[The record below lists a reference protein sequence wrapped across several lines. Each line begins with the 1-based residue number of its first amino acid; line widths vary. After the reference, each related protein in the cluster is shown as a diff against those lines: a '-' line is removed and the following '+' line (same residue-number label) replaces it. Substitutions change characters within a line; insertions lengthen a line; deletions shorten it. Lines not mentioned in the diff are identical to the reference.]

1 MHCKETAIGKV
12 RIPDMTGDRL
22 PPVTVVIADR
32 SPSVSTSDGI
42 TIVGSVSTGPQ
53 ALSAVLQ
60 HRPDVLVLD
69 PHDAGMNTIRD
80 VVRAAPDTAVLV
92 VSTLDDD
99 TSIRT
104 AVQAGARGYLV
115 KGTEKASIAPAIR
128 GMAAGEVIFGAG
140 IASRIGSLLSGT
152 NELTIRENQIMSL
165 LRAGLS
171 TGAIAREL
179 HVAPKTVRNNL
190 SSLYAKLRVSGRAEA
205 TAASAD
211 GLPEAASDG
220 FPTSAPQPPRRP
232 PAQPGR

>member
-1 MHCKETAIGKV
+1 
-12 RIPDMTGDRL
+12 MTGDRL
-22 PPVTVVIADR
+22 PPVTVVVADR
-32 SPSVSTSDGI
+32 SPIVSTMDGI
-42 TIVGSVSTGPQ
+42 TVVGNAVTGPQ

-115 KGTEKASIAPAIR
+115 KGTEKASIVPAIR

-140 IASRIGSLLSGT
+140 IAARIGALLTGT
-152 NELTIRENQIMSL
+152 DELTAREHQIMRM

-190 SSLYAKLRVSGRAEA
+190 SCIYAKLRVSGRAEA
-205 TAASAD
+205 IATMTEPAQPVARAAVSGGSPAI
-211 GLPEAASDG
+211 
-220 FPTSAPQPPRRP
+220 APPLLRRP
-232 PAQPGR
+232 PGRREG